1 MFAKKGY
8 AINGQPTPP
17 SSPVSAILIH
27 EWIVSTIQAIKSL
40 HHLLMIFS
48 IAIMVNPI

>member
-8 AINGQPTPP
+8 DINGQPTPP

-40 HHLLMIFS
+40 HHLFDDIQHS
-48 IAIMVNPI
+48 HNG